1 MYEQLI
7 RVLQILLMLPRY
19 PKSLTTN
26 EILEKLNRQG
36 IYVTI
41 KTIQRDMNT
50 LEEAFPNRIDR
61 RRDSDK
67 SVHWF
72 WTKDAPIVNLSGL
85 TINQALSLSL
95 VKKYLTPLFPSV
107 TLNDLQPFFDEAA
120 ATLESLHDN
129 PLLEWPKKIAIVQPT
144 QSLLPP
150 NIDPGIQTTVSE
162 ALLADRQLTINYQR
176 SDNVELT
183 YHLNPLGLVLRG
195 GVSYLIAS
203 KVDTNEVRIFALHRI
218 KSANQT
224 GQQEVHPEGFDL
236 QHFIDKGQMGF
247 NLTGGGQ
254 YYPIQL
260 KAIFDKV
267 SIQHLYETR
276 LSEDQEI
283 VKLNEDEFMIIA
295 TIQETEQL
303 FWWLQSFGSR
313 VEVLEPAALRKKM
326 IDSVKVLAKRY
337 AIDQSND

>member
-1 MYEQLI
+1 LFFI
-7 RVLQILLMLPRY
+7 DILWGYLRFRPRI
-19 PKSLTTN
+19 SN
-26 EILEKLNRQG
+26 
-36 IYVTI
+36 
-41 KTIQRDMNT
+41 QRC
-50 LEEAFPNRIDR
+50 L
-61 RRDSDK
+61 DK
-67 SVHWF
+67 SVRWF
-72 WTKDAPIVNLSGL
+72 WTKDAPVVNLSGL

-144 QSLLPP
+144 QPLLPP
-150 NIDPGIQTTVSE
+150 NIDSDIQITVSE
-162 ALLADRQLTINYQR
+162 ALLADRQLSISYQR
-176 SDNVELT
+176 LDKVKQT
-183 YHLNPLGLVLRG
+183 YDLNPLGLVLRG

-203 KVDTNEVRIFALHRI
+203 KVDTNAVRIFALHRM
-218 KSANQT
+218 KSAKQT
-224 GQQEVHPEGFDL
+224 GQQDTRPGDFDL
-236 QHFIDKGQMGF
+236 QHYIDNGQMGF
-247 NLTGGGQ
+247 NLTGEGQ
-254 YYPIQL
+254 YHPIQL

-283 VKLNEDEFMIIA
+283 EKLNDEEFKLIA
-295 TIQETEQL
+295 TVQETEQL

-313 VEVLEPAALRKKM
+313 VEVLEPKALRKKM
-326 IDSVKVLAKRY
+326 IDSLKALAKRY

>member
-7 RVLQILLMLPRY
+7 RVLQILLMLPRH
-19 PKSLTTN
+19 PKSLTTK
-26 EILEKLNRQG
+26 EILEKLNHQG

-41 KTIQRDMNT
+41 RTIQRYMNT
-50 LEEAFPNRIDR
+50 LEEVFPNRINMSTQYDR
-61 RRDSDK
+61 

-72 WTKDAPIVNLSGL
+72 WTKDAPIINLSGL
-85 TINQALSLSL
+85 TLPQALSLSL
-95 VKKYLTPLFPSV
+95 VKKYLTPLFPSA
-107 TLNDLQPFFDEAA
+107 TLNELQPFFDEAA
-120 ATLESLHDN
+120 ATLESQHDL

-150 NIDPGIQTTVSE
+150 NIDPAIQTTVSE
-162 ALLADRQLTINYQR
+162 ALLAERQLTITYQR
-176 SDNVELT
+176 SDNVELS

-203 KVDTNEVRIFALHRI
+203 KVDTNEVRIFALHRM
-218 KSANQT
+218 KSAKQT

-247 NLTGGGQ
+247 NLAGEGQ

-267 SIQHLYETR
+267 SIKHLYETR

-283 VKLNEDEFMIIA
+283 VKLNEEEFMITA
-295 TIQETEQL
+295 NVQETEQL

-313 VEVLEPAALRKKM
+313 VEVLEPEALRKKM

-337 AIDQSND
+337 AIDQSTD

>member
-1 MYEQLI
+1 MSAQMTRL
-7 RVLQILLMLPRY
+7 LQILLILPRY
-19 PKSLTTN
+19 PRSLTTDRIQG
-26 EILEKLNRQG
+26 ILENQN
-36 IYVTI
+36 IYKDVR
-41 KTIQRDMNT
+41 TIQRDMLV
-50 LEEAFPNRIDR
+50 LEKAFRPRISNQR
-61 RRDSDK
+61 CLDK
-67 SVHWF
+67 SVRWF
-72 WTKDAPIVNLSGL
+72 WTKDAPVVNLSGL

-144 QSLLPP
+144 QPLLPP
-150 NIDPGIQTTVSE
+150 NIDSDIQITVSE
-162 ALLADRQLTINYQR
+162 ALLADRQLSISYQR
-176 SDNVELT
+176 LDKVKQT
-183 YHLNPLGLVLRG
+183 YDLNPLGLVLRG

-203 KVDTNEVRIFALHRI
+203 KVDTNAVRIFALHRM
-218 KSANQT
+218 KSAKQT
-224 GQQEVHPEGFDL
+224 GQQDTRPGDFDL
-236 QHFIDKGQMGF
+236 QHYIDNGQMGF
-247 NLTGGGQ
+247 NLTGEGQ
-254 YYPIQL
+254 YHPIQL

-283 VKLNEDEFMIIA
+283 EKLNDEEFKLIA
-295 TIQETEQL
+295 TVQETEQL

-313 VEVLEPAALRKKM
+313 VEVLEPKALRKKM
-326 IDSVKVLAKRY
+326 IDSVKALAKRY

>member
-7 RVLQILLMLPRY
+7 RVLQILLMLPRH

-36 IYVTI
+36 IYVNI
-41 KTIQRDMNT
+41 RAIQRDMNT
-50 LEEAFPNRIDR
+50 LEEVFPNRIDR
-61 RRDSDK
+61 RRDFDK

-72 WTKDAPIVNLSGL
+72 WKEDAPIVNLSGL

-95 VKKYLTPLFPSV
+95 LKKYLTPLFPSV
-107 TLNDLQPFFDEAA
+107 TLNDLQPIFDEAA

-144 QSLLPP
+144 QPLLPP
-150 NIDPGIQTTVSE
+150 KIDPGIQTTVSE
-162 ALLADRQLTINYQR
+162 ALLADRQLTISYR
-176 SDNVELT
+176 RLDNVKQS

-203 KVDTNEVRIFALHRI
+203 KIDTNAVRIFALHRI
-218 KSANQT
+218 KTAYQT
-224 GQQEVHPEGFDL
+224 GQQDSRPEDFDL

-247 NLTGGGQ
+247 NLSGEVQ
-254 YYPIQL
+254 YFPIEL
-260 KAIFDKV
+260 KAIFDKI

-283 VKLNEDEFMIIA
+283 VKLNEEEFMLIA
-295 TIQETEQL
+295 TVQETEQL

-326 IDSVKVLAKRY
+326 IDSVKALAKRY
-337 AIDQSND
+337 AINQSND

>member
-1 MYEQLI
+1 
-7 RVLQILLMLPRY
+7 MLV
-19 PKSLTTN
+19 
-26 EILEKLNRQG
+26 LEKAFRPRISN
-36 IYVTI
+36 
-41 KTIQRDMNT
+41 QRC
-50 LEEAFPNRIDR
+50 L
-61 RRDSDK
+61 DK
-67 SVHWF
+67 SVRWF
-72 WTKDAPIVNLSGL
+72 WTKDAPVVNLSGL

-120 ATLESLHDN
+120 TTLQNLEDN

-144 QSLLPP
+144 QPLLPP
-150 NIDPGIQTTVSE
+150 NIDPDIQTTVSE
-162 ALLADRQLTINYQR
+162 ALLADRQLTISYQR
-176 SDNVELT
+176 LDKVKQT

-203 KVDTNEVRIFALHRI
+203 KVDTNAVRIFALHRM
-218 KSANQT
+218 KSAKQT
-224 GQQEVHPEGFDL
+224 GQQDSRPEDFDL
-236 QHFIDKGQMGF
+236 QHYLDNGQMGF

-283 VKLNEDEFMIIA
+283 AKLNEEEFMIIA
-295 TIQETEQL
+295 TVQETEQL

-313 VEVLEPAALRKKM
+313 VEVLEPKALRKKM
-326 IDSVKVLAKRY
+326 IDSVKALAKRY